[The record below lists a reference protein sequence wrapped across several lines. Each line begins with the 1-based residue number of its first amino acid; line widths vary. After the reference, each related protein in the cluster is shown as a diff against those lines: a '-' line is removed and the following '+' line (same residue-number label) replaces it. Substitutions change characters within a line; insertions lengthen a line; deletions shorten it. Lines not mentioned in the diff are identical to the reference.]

1 MALFLFSTKVP
12 LSSKPPVNSMGSP
25 HTARMVDP
33 SIFRFMWCTPL
44 IFFTGIGSMDT
55 GLTKANDE
63 KVNKKELRIN
73 NDFFMLIDFVNVM
86 ILLSDC
92 AKISLVEGRNQ

>member
-1 MALFLFSTKVP
+1 
-12 LSSKPPVNSMGSP
+12 
-25 HTARMVDP
+25 
-33 SIFRFMWCTPL
+33 
-44 IFFTGIGSMDT
+44 MDT

-86 ILLSDC
+86 ILLSDR
-92 AKISLVEGRNQ
+92 AKISLGEGLNQ